1 MSELILEMDT
11 LKPSGMAS
19 SPSGLERKPKLTL
32 SCVNRGPIETPLL
45 ASTSAPDPSVPE
57 MYAKFAPLGRTGKPS
72 EVAELIAW
80 LLSDAASFVT
90 GTTQVIDGGFH
101 CQ

>member
-1 MSELILEMDT
+1 
-11 LKPSGMAS
+11 
-19 SPSGLERKPKLTL
+19 
-32 SCVNRGPIETPLL
+32 
-45 ASTSAPDPSVPE
+45 

-101 CQ
+101 SQ